1 MIGGFVD
8 DIVLQNKVCN
18 KTFSSAK
25 MAKCAKSPSR
35 IVYWFIPCYT
45 NTLELIR
52 NQCVPTLLW
61 GRGFTDNAERLL
73 FSYRSVYAEARIYTR
88 RFGCKC
94 ELVCKKLNKR
104 EEIYSK
110 KRDYANFHQHFFN
123 DSESASERDTDVT

>member
-1 MIGGFVD
+1 MRS
-8 DIVLQNKVCN
+8 DIVVRPC
-18 KTFSSAK
+18 
-25 MAKCAKSPSR
+25 
-35 IVYWFIPCYT
+35 FI
-45 NTLELIR
+45 
-52 NQCVPTLLW
+52 
-61 GRGFTDNAERLL
+61 DKAERLL

-123 DSESASERDTDVT
+123 DSESASERDTDVTLF

>member
-1 MIGGFVD
+1 MRF
-8 DIVLQNKVCN
+8 DIVVR
-18 KTFSSAK
+18 
-25 MAKCAKSPSR
+25 P
-35 IVYWFIPCYT
+35 W
-45 NTLELIR
+45 
-52 NQCVPTLLW
+52 
-61 GRGFTDNAERLL
+61 FTDNAERLL

-110 KRDYANFHQHFFN
+110 RRDYANFHQHFFN